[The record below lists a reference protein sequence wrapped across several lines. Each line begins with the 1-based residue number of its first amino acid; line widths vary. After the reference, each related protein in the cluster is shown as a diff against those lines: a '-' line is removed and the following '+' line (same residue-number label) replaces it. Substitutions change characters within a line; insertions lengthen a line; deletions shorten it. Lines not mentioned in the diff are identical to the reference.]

1 MYTPLVMFNRKLA
14 KFLFCLVEK
23 GSYIRARFEVL
34 KNFLIFNFWALSVNV
49 N

>member
-1 MYTPLVMFNRKLA
+1 MRKALDRVDIER
-14 KFLFCLVEK
+14 L
-23 GSYIRARFEVL
+23 YIRARFEVL